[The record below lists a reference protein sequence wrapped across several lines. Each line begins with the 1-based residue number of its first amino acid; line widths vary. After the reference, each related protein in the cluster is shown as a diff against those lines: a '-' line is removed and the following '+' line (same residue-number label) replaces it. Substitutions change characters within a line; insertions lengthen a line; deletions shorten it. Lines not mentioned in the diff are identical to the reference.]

1 MICREGSPGARL
13 SARVSFHLSRSLFR
27 HNWLIWGNK
36 KHTITNSSE
45 AVSNR
50 LSACF
55 LVGMSRGMWR
65 RYNRRRTDR
74 CDVRASPIGPHGRRE
89 EVGSAWP
96 SSQPGLCPQQL
107 ARRASDREK
116 VTVKMWKTRKQ
127 TEKRFWKAWFT
138 KLGNNCT
145 QFGKLVT
152 KKLYMHLHL
161 LRKVHNW
168 LGLILKT
175 DLFAGHFVPW
185 MWGNSEMYLDKIMD
199 KKLIKAC
206 EIPEQQPGASPRSC
220 GPETHA
226 FI

>member
-1 MICREGSPGARL
+1 MPVRWSAGRVLPEPVCLLVCPLISPAL
-13 SARVSFHLSRSLFR
+13 CLDTTDSFEEIKNTPSQTAVKPF
-27 HNWLIWGNK
+27 LIDY
-36 KHTITNSSE
+36 
-45 AVSNR
+45 V
-50 LSACF
+50 CV

-74 CDVRASPIGPHGRRE
+74 CDVRASPIGPHGRWE

-116 VTVKMWKTRKQ
+116 VTVEMWKTRKQ
-127 TEKRFWKAWFT
+127 TEKRFWKARFT

-161 LRKVHNW
+161 LRKVHKW

-185 MWGNSEMYLDKIMD
+185 MWGNSEMYLDKI
-199 KKLIKAC
+199 I
-206 EIPEQQPGASPRSC
+206 GN
-220 GPETHA
+220 G
-226 FI
+226 